1 MNNKINGIFPHIS
14 PGDVIAFSGNG
25 LDAKIIRS
33 FTRSP
38 YSHVAI
44 VLETECLNKQCQDIL
59 IAESTAYT
67 VLPDFKEQKRLKG
80 VQVHWL
86 SHWLDIYKT
95 CGQAWWFP
103 LNKKLSYDRIAQ
115 MQSWLWHLND
125 RHTPYAFCKSIGSW
139 LAQNK
144 YFNAET
150 KGKSP
155 NASAGFF
162 CSELVAEALQIAGTI
177 DPKLNPAAHTPKDL
191 MNIECFQEPML
202 ILP

>member
-115 MQSWLWHLND
+115 MQSWLWRLNNT
-125 RHTPYAFCKSIGSW
+125 RTPYAFCKSIGSW

-191 MNIECFQEPML
+191 MNIECFKEPML

>member
-1 MNNKINGIFPHIS
+1 MSNKINKILSHIS

-25 LDAKIIRS
+25 LDAKIIRW

-86 SHWLDIYKT
+86 SNWLDIYKT
-95 CGQAWWFP
+95 CGQA
-103 LNKKLSYDRIAQ
+103 
-115 MQSWLWHLND
+115 
-125 RHTPYAFCKSIGSW
+125 
-139 LAQNK
+139 
-144 YFNAET
+144 
-150 KGKSP
+150 
-155 NASAGFF
+155 
-162 CSELVAEALQIAGTI
+162 
-177 DPKLNPAAHTPKDL
+177 
-191 MNIECFQEPML
+191 
-202 ILP
+202 